1 MFRIWLGDD
10 RKDVTMLF
18 SSFIFTRLRR
28 ASPSSFRLNGAE
40 EACPPF
46 VWRIKCSQF
55 GDAVIAKM

>member
-1 MFRIWLGDD
+1 MTITYDFA
-10 RKDVTMLF
+10 
-18 SSFIFTRLRR
+18 RLMD
-28 ASPSSFRLNGAE
+28 GAQ

>member
-1 MFRIWLGDD
+1 MF
-10 RKDVTMLF
+10 F

-28 ASPSSFRLNGAE
+28 ASPSSFRPATVTYNFARLMDGAK

-55 GDAVIAKM
+55 GDAVIKHM